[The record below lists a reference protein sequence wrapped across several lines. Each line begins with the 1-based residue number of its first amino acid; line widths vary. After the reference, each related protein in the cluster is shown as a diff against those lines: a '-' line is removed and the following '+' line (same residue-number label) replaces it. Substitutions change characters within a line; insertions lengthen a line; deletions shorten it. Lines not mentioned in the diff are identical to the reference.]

1 LSLPKLYAITDARLS
16 GLSHPQQVE
25 ALCAG
30 GAALIQIREKRM
42 SDYDFYHQASE
53 ALLVARRYGATLLIN
68 DRVDIALA
76 IGADGVHLGQADLP
90 PGAARELLPSGSI
103 IGISTHNIEQLCVA
117 LAMPVDYVAFGP
129 IFSTSTK
136 LNPDPAVGVEGLLK
150 ARRVAEEFPL
160 VAIGGI
166 QANSAPEVFAA
177 GADSVAMV
185 SCILTEKGQITPRV
199 RQFLAAK

>member
-1 LSLPKLYAITDARLS
+1 MYAITDAGLS
-16 GLSHPQQVE
+16 GLSHAQQVE

-30 GAALIQIREKRM
+30 GAALIQIREKQM
-42 SDYDFYHQASE
+42 SDYDFYYQASE
-53 ALLVARRYGATLLIN
+53 ALLVARRYNATLLIN

-76 IGADGVHLGQADLP
+76 IGADGVHLGQTDLP
-90 PGAARELLPSGSI
+90 PRAARELLPSGSI
-103 IGISTHNIEQLCVA
+103 IGISTHNIEQLRVA

-136 LNPDPAVGVEGLLK
+136 LDPDPAVGVDGLLN
-150 ARRVAEEFPL
+150 ARRVANEFPL

-166 QANSAPEVFAA
+166 QANSVPEVFAA

-185 SCILTEKGQITPRV
+185 SWILTEKGQITPRV

>member
-1 LSLPKLYAITDARLS
+1 
-16 GLSHPQQVE
+16 
-25 ALCAG
+25 
-30 GAALIQIREKRM
+30 M
-42 SDYDFYHQASE
+42 SDYDFYYQASE
-53 ALLVARRYGATLLIN
+53 ALLVARRYNATLLIN

-76 IGADGVHLGQADLP
+76 IGADGVHLGQTDLP
-90 PGAARELLPSGSI
+90 PRAARELLPSGSI
-103 IGISTHNIEQLCVA
+103 IGISTHNIEQLRVA

-136 LNPDPAVGVEGLLK
+136 LDSDPAVGVDGLLN
-150 ARRVAEEFPL
+150 ARRVANEFPL

-166 QANSAPEVFAA
+166 QANSVPEVFAA

-185 SCILTEKGQITPRV
+185 SWILTEKGQITPRV